1 MRPLRS
7 HGQLW
12 AALLTG
18 LLLLVPVVLAGYP
31 LFQNDGFPG
40 PYTRADAVLVFFVA
54 VALLFTA
61 FAVYEV
67 ARYHGVVGDG
77 AR

>member
-1 MRPLRS
+1 MRVLRS
-7 HGQLW
+7 HSQLW
-12 AALLTG
+12 GALLTG

-31 LFQNDGFPG
+31 LFRNDGFPG
-40 PYTRADAVLVFFVA
+40 PYTRADAILVFFVA

-61 FAVYEV
+61 LAVYEV
-67 ARYHGVVGDG
+67 ARYHGLLDDG

>member
-1 MRPLRS
+1 VRVLRS
-7 HGQLW
+7 HGPLW

-31 LFQNDGFPG
+31 LFRNDGFPG

-61 FAVYEV
+61 LAVYEV